1 MLASMKENDKLQS
14 YNSKNDMEDTSYF
27 LQFGVVAFFVLLLL
41 LNFGNFFFFKNATR
55 ELRMAL
61 IRVDK
66 EIVEENRR
74 LSVVQAEFSKKYNV
88 QNLQEMAKD
97 RLNLQFSNVSQIKD
111 MHEVLGR

>member
-1 MLASMKENDKLQS
+1 MLASMKENDKLHS
-14 YNSKNDMEDTSYF
+14 YNSKNDMEDTSCF
-27 LQFGVVAFFVLLLL
+27 LQVGVVIFFVMLLL

-55 ELRMAL
+55 ELRMA
-61 IRVDK
+61 IVRVDK

-74 LSVVQAEFSKKYNV
+74 LSVVQADFSKRYNV

-97 RLNLQFSNVSQIKD
+97 RLNLQFSNVSQVKD